1 MAKDPLH
8 LDVVIDVVCPWCFVG
23 KRRLDAAM
31 EALPDIDFSVR
42 YRPFQLDPTI
52 PPEGKSREDYLSDK
66 FRDPARVAA
75 MHRQLET
82 IGSDL
87 DIPFAFASIEKSPNT
102 LDAHRL
108 VHWAG
113 LEGKG
118 DAAVER
124 LFSLYFVEGEDIG
137 DAEVLRRAAED
148 VGMDGGEVAR
158 KLADGIDTQVIE
170 EEVAFASRIGITGVP
185 CTIVASKFAISGAQP
200 ADVMADALRQI
211 AAETSAAR
219 GGG

>member
-1 MAKDPLH
+1 MATDKLH

-23 KRRLDAAM
+23 KRRLDAAI
-31 EALPDIDFSVR
+31 ESLPDIDFTVR
-42 YRPFQLDPTI
+42 YRPFQLDATI
-52 PPEGKSREDYLSDK
+52 PAGGKSREAYLNDK

-75 MHRQLET
+75 MHRQIESV
-82 IGSDL
+82 GADL
-87 DIPFAFASIEKSPNT
+87 DIPFAFADIEVSPNT

-108 VHWAG
+108 VHWAT

-118 DAAVER
+118 DSAVER

-137 DAEVLRRAAED
+137 QAEVLKRAAAD
-148 VGMDGGEVAR
+148 IGMDPEAVAT
-158 KLADGIDTQVIE
+158 KLANGTDREAVE
-170 EEVAFASRIGITGVP
+170 EEIAFASRLGITGVP

-211 AAETSAAR
+211 AAETSAA
-219 GGG
+219 G